1 MEAGRMEKPKGGDL
15 LKKHPT
21 APFTFFASITGVG
34 GREKDVNDHCLLVW
48 DVAPPPE
55 SVVNLAAD

>member
-1 MEAGRMEKPKGGDL
+1 MEKAKGGDL

-21 APFTFFASITGVG
+21 APFTVFASVMRTGVG
-34 GREKDVNDHCLLVW
+34 GGEKKMSMTIVW

-55 SVVNLAAD
+55 SVVNLAPD

>member
-1 MEAGRMEKPKGGDL
+1 MEKPKGGDL